1 MAAAAAVALAGAAG
15 GQQAVPAAPG
25 APGAPADPPAPQ
37 ADVTSSLMAEVEADP
52 PADSG
57 EYEPHALRAVS
68 MFAIPPSE
76 SRMFHEHDLI
86 QIIVRETST
95 ALASHE
101 LDLDKKTKVKVNVN
115 QWPNFQLAD
124 LLQFVI
130 PPSDTAG
137 LAKVDLT
144 TQNKFEGD
152 GEYERRDDFT
162 ARLTAEVVEIL
173 PNGSLVIES
182 RTRIRMDEEETVLN
196 VTGICRPEDITPA
209 NTVLSSQL
217 HDLSVRK
224 LNKGELKKTNEKGLF
239 SKILDLMFAF

>member
-1 MAAAAAVALAGAAG
+1 
-15 GQQAVPAAPG
+15 
-25 APGAPADPPAPQ
+25 
-37 ADVTSSLMAEVEADP
+37 MAEAEIAP
-52 PADSG
+52 PADAG

-68 MFAIPPSE
+68 MFAIPASE
-76 SRMFHEHDLI
+76 SRIFHEHDLI

-95 ALASHE
+95 ATSSHE
-101 LDLDKKTKVKVNVN
+101 LDLDKKTNVKVNVN

-162 ARLTAEVVEIL
+162 ARLTAEVV
-173 PNGSLVIES
+173 
-182 RTRIRMDEEETVLN
+182 
-196 VTGICRPEDITPA
+196 
-209 NTVLSSQL
+209 
-217 HDLSVRK
+217 
-224 LNKGELKKTNEKGLF
+224 
-239 SKILDLMFAF
+239 